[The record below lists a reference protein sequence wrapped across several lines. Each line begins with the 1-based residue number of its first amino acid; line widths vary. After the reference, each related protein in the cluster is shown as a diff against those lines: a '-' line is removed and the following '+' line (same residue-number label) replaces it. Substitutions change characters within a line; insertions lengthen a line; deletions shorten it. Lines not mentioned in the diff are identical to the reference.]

1 MESDLAAAA
10 LAGLVERR
18 VLAVAVVRQGRV
30 ASASPALR
38 AMFGLDSVGA
48 EAGEARFLDLV
59 LPADRE
65 ALAGALEEK
74 PGTEVGPRSF
84 TGLRADGSQF
94 DAELRGCTLE
104 LPGGPGV
111 AIALSDVTV
120 QRRAQAQLSYLALR
134 DPLTELPNRALF
146 FDRLRQALVAARRHG
161 SAFAVL
167 VSDLD
172 GFKLINDRYGH
183 ETGDALLQVA
193 AKRLRAATREGDT
206 MARIGGDEF
215 SALLARAS
223 TPEDAAI
230 VARRM
235 VQALDQP
242 IVIAGQSCQVGISIG
257 ITLYP
262 AGGKD
267 MDVLVAHADGAMYA
281 AKRAGGR
288 CYKFAGERD
297 ADISGPLRLPFFEW
311 SEAHSV
317 GVPLMDEQHKELAG
331 LINRIGEDLK
341 AGHEAERL
349 HESFARLVA
358 AARAHFADEE
368 QLMAS
373 AGLGA
378 AAERHKQEHRRLLEE
393 LESQAD
399 AIEGRSMSLT
409 MRYLNFWLLH
419 HIESTDKSLAERLIE
434 TGRGGGG
441 DTRALNRGP
450 GGAVADLPQVPATTN
465 IERWHQAVRRGLW
478 VAPEPRPA
486 PPHPEPRNL
495 H

>member
-1 MESDLAAAA
+1 MDSDLAAAA
-10 LAGLVERR
+10 LAGLAKRR
-18 VLAVAVVRQGRV
+18 VLAVAVVRQGRI
-30 ASASPALR
+30 AWASPALL
-38 AMFGLDSVGA
+38 AMFGLEPHS
-48 EAGEARFLDLV
+48 AGEQRLLDLV

-65 ALAGALEEK
+65 ALADALEEK
-74 PGTEVGPRSF
+74 SETEVGPRSF

-94 DAELRGCTLE
+94 DAELKGCTLE

-111 AIALSDVTV
+111 VIALSDVTV

-161 SAFAVL
+161 SSFAVL

-206 MARIGGDEF
+206 VARIGGDEF
-215 SALLARAS
+215 SALLARAA

-235 VQALDQP
+235 VQALDAP
-242 IVIAGQSCQVGISIG
+242 IVIAGQPCQVGISIG
-257 ITLYP
+257 IALYP

-317 GVPLMDEQHKELAG
+317 GVPLMDEQHKELAE

-349 HESFARLVA
+349 HESFAKLVA

-368 QLMAS
+368 QLMAH
-373 AGLGA
+373 AGLGP

-393 LESQAD
+393 LESQAG
-399 AIEGRSMSLT
+399 ALEGRSMSLT

-419 HIESTDKSLAERLIE
+419 HIETTDKPHAKLLIE
-434 TGRGGGG
+434 
-441 DTRALNRGP
+441 RANAIGSAALPPP
-450 GGAVADLPQVPATTN
+450 GAGAGAGTT
-465 IERWHQAVRRGLW
+465 AS
-478 VAPEPRPA
+478 A
-486 PPHPEPRNL
+486 L
-495 H
+495 HASNPG

>member
-1 MESDLAAAA
+1 MQPDLAAAA
-10 LAGLVERR
+10 LAGLATRR
-18 VLAVAVVRQGRV
+18 VLAVAVLRAGRIV
-30 ASASPALR
+30 WASPALL
-38 AMFGLDSVGA
+38 AMFGLDA
-48 EAGEARFLDLV
+48 QTAGEPRLLDLV
-59 LPADRE
+59 APGERE
-65 ALAGALEEK
+65 ALAGALEIH

-94 DAELRGCTLE
+94 DAELIGCTLE

-134 DPLTELPNRALF
+134 DALTELPNRALF

-161 SAFAVL
+161 SSFAVL

-206 MARIGGDEF
+206 VARIGGDEF

-242 IVIAGQSCQVGISIG
+242 IVIAGQPCQVGISIG
-257 ITLYP
+257 IALYP

-341 AGHEAERL
+341 AGHDAERL
-349 HESFARLVA
+349 HESFARLVE
-358 AARAHFADEE
+358 AARAHFATEE

-378 AAERHKQEHRRLLEE
+378 AAERHKQEHRRLIEE

-419 HIESTDKSLAERLIE
+419 HIETTDKPHAKLILERSNAAA
-434 TGRGGGG
+434 TGGLPPPV
-441 DTRALNRGP
+441 AGP
-450 GGAVADLPQVPATTN
+450 GAGAGSTASA
-465 IERWHQAVRRGLW
+465 
-478 VAPEPRPA
+478 
-486 PPHPEPRNL
+486 L
-495 H
+495 HASNPG

>member
-1 MESDLAAAA
+1 MQPDLAAAA
-10 LAGLVERR
+10 LAGLAERR
-18 VLAVAVVRQGRV
+18 VLAVAVVRGGRLAW
-30 ASASPALR
+30 ASAALR
-38 AMFGLDSVGA
+38 SMFGLEAVA
-48 EAGEARFLDLV
+48 EPHSFLDLV
-59 LPADRE
+59 APQDRD
-65 ALAGALEEK
+65 ALREVLEQGAAAQLA
-74 PGTEVGPRSF
+74 PSAF
-84 TGLRADGSQF
+84 TALRADGTQF
-94 DAELRGCTLE
+94 DAELSGCALE

-111 AIALSDVTV
+111 AVTVSDVTV

-146 FDRLRQALVAARRHG
+146 FDRLRQALVGARRHG
-161 SAFAVL
+161 SSFAVL

-172 GFKLINDRYGH
+172 GFKLVNDRYGH

-206 MARIGGDEF
+206 VARIGGDEF
-215 SALLARAS
+215 SALLARAA

-235 VQALDQP
+235 VQALEAP
-242 IVIAGQSCQVGISIG
+242 IVIAGQPCQVGISIG
-257 ITLYP
+257 IALYP

-297 ADISGPLRLPFFEW
+297 PDISGPLRLPFFEW

-317 GVPLMDEQHKELAG
+317 GVPLMDAQHKELAG

-341 AGHEAERL
+341 AGHDAERL
-349 HESFARLVA
+349 RESFARLVA
-358 AARAHFADEE
+358 AARRHFAEEE
-368 QLMAS
+368 QLMAL
-373 AGLGA
+373 AGLGT

-393 LESQAD
+393 LEGQAN
-399 AIEGRSMSLT
+399 ALEGRSMSLT

-419 HIESTDKSLAERLIE
+419 HIETTDKSQAEKLIE
-434 TGRGGGG
+434 SGQTGE
-441 DTRALNRGP
+441 T
-450 GGAVADLPQVPATTN
+450 GGAPNPDAGAEGAGANPTASRLDL
-465 IERWHQAVRRGLW
+465 ERWHQAVKRGLW
-478 VAPEPRPA
+478 VAPERRSAPRPN
-486 PPHPEPRNL
+486 PRHL

>member
-1 MESDLAAAA
+1 METDLAAAA
-10 LAGLVERR
+10 LAGLADRR
-18 VLAVAVVRQGRV
+18 VLAVAVVRAGRI
-30 ASASPALR
+30 AWASPALL
-38 AMFGLDSVGA
+38 AMFGL
-48 EAGEARFLDLV
+48 EAGSAGEPQLLDLV
-59 LPADRE
+59 APADRE
-65 ALAGALEEK
+65 ALVGALEIK

-84 TGLRADGSQF
+84 TGLRADGGQF
-94 DAELRGCTLE
+94 DAELIGCTLE

-111 AIALSDVTV
+111 AIAVSDVTV

-146 FDRLRQALVAARRHG
+146 FDRLRQALVGARRHG
-161 SAFAVL
+161 SSFAVL

-206 MARIGGDEF
+206 VARIGGDEF
-215 SALLARAS
+215 SALLARAA

-242 IVIAGQSCQVGISIG
+242 IVIAGQPCQVGISIG
-257 ITLYP
+257 IALYP

-317 GVPLMDEQHKELAG
+317 GVPLMDEQHKQLAG

-341 AGHEAERL
+341 AGYDAERL
-349 HESFARLVA
+349 HESFAKLLA
-358 AARAHFADEE
+358 AARAHFAEEE

-419 HIESTDKSLAERLIE
+419 HIETTDKPHAERMLEMESGAGAEPPLDGEPGEIS
-434 TGRGGGG
+434 GR
-441 DTRALNRGP
+441 T
-450 GGAVADLPQVPATTN
+450 VPAPAVPDL
-465 IERWHQAVRRGLW
+465 ERWHRAVRRGLW
-478 VAPEPRPA
+478 VAPEPRPEDGPGA
-486 PPHPEPRNL
+486 VRSH
-495 H
+495 

>member
-1 MESDLAAAA
+1 MRCCRWRPSACARPRARA
-10 LAGLVERR
+10 TRWR
-18 VLAVAVVRQGRV
+18 
-30 ASASPALR
+30 ASA
-38 AMFGLDSVGA
+38 
-48 EAGEARFLDLV
+48 
-59 LPADRE
+59 
-65 ALAGALEEK
+65 
-74 PGTEVGPRSF
+74 
-84 TGLRADGSQF
+84 
-94 DAELRGCTLE
+94 
-104 LPGGPGV
+104 
-111 AIALSDVTV
+111 
-120 QRRAQAQLSYLALR
+120 
-134 DPLTELPNRALF
+134 
-146 FDRLRQALVAARRHG
+146 
-161 SAFAVL
+161 
-167 VSDLD
+167 
-172 GFKLINDRYGH
+172 
-183 ETGDALLQVA
+183 
-193 AKRLRAATREGDT
+193 
-206 MARIGGDEF
+206 GDEF
-215 SALLARAS
+215 SALLARAA

-242 IVIAGQSCQVGISIG
+242 IVIAGQPCQVGISIG
-257 ITLYP
+257 IALYP

-341 AGHEAERL
+341 AGHDAERL
-349 HESFARLVA
+349 HESFARLVQ

-368 QLMAS
+368 QLMAH

-399 AIEGRSMSLT
+399 ALEGRSMSLT

-419 HIESTDKSLAERLIE
+419 HIETTDTALAERA
-434 TGRGGGG
+434 
-441 DTRALNRGP
+441 DRARPREDRRRPRIMLHGEP
-450 GGAVADLPQVPATTN
+450 QGLDGDLPATPSTTDL
-465 IERWHQAVRRGLW
+465 ERWHQAVRRGLW
-478 VAPEPRPA
+478 VAR
-486 PPHPEPRNL
+486 
-495 H
+495 

>member
-1 MESDLAAAA
+1 
-10 LAGLVERR
+10 
-18 VLAVAVVRQGRV
+18 VLAVAVVRQGRL
-30 ASASPALR
+30 AWASPALR
-38 AMFGLDSVGA
+38 AMFGLEAAA
-48 EAGEARFLDLV
+48 EPHSFLDLV
-59 LPADRE
+59 APEDRE
-65 ALAGALEEK
+65 VLGEALNKDAGAEFA
-74 PGTEVGPRSF
+74 PSAF
-84 TGLRADGSQF
+84 TGLRADGTQF
-94 DAELRGCTLE
+94 DAELAGCALE

-111 AIALSDVTV
+111 AITVSDVTV

-146 FDRLRQALVAARRHG
+146 FDRLRQALVGARRHG
-161 SAFAVL
+161 SSFAVL

-172 GFKLINDRYGH
+172 GFKHVNDRYGH

-206 MARIGGDEF
+206 VARVGGDEF

-235 VQALDQP
+235 VQALEQP
-242 IVIAGQSCQVGISIG
+242 IVIAGQPCQVGISIG
-257 ITLYP
+257 IALYP

-267 MDVLVAHADGAMYA
+267 MDVLMAHADGAMYA

-297 ADISGPLRLPFFEW
+297 PDISGPLRLPFFEW

-349 HESFARLVA
+349 RESFGRLVA
-358 AARAHFADEE
+358 AARRHFAEEE
-368 QLMAS
+368 QLMTL

-393 LESQAD
+393 LEGQAN
-399 AIEGRSMSLT
+399 ALEGRSMSLT

-419 HIESTDKSLAERLIE
+419 HIETTDKSLAERLVE
-434 TGRGGGG
+434 SDQAGRTGAAANLNG
-441 DTRALNRGP
+441 DAQGSI
-450 GGAVADLPQVPATTN
+450 ADVPPPATTTHL
-465 IERWHQAVRRGLW
+465 ERWHQAVRRGLW
-478 VAPEPRPA
+478 VAPEPRGTPA
-486 PPHPEPRNL
+486 PNSGHM

>member
-1 MESDLAAAA
+1 MQSDLPAAA
-10 LAGLVERR
+10 LAGLAERR
-18 VLAVAVVRQGRV
+18 VLAVAVVRGGRL
-30 ASASPALR
+30 AWASPALR
-38 AMFGLDSVGA
+38 SMFGLEAAA
-48 EAGEARFLDLV
+48 EPHSFLDLV
-59 LPADRE
+59 APQDRE
-65 ALAGALEEK
+65 ALSGVLEQGAGAQLA
-74 PGTEVGPRSF
+74 PSAF
-84 TGLRADGSQF
+84 TALRADGTQF
-94 DAELRGCTLE
+94 DAELAGCALE
-104 LPGGPGV
+104 LPGGAGV
-111 AIALSDVTV
+111 ALTVSDVTV

-146 FDRLRQALVAARRHG
+146 FDRLRQALVGARRHG
-161 SAFAVL
+161 SSFAVL

-206 MARIGGDEF
+206 VARIGGDEF
-215 SALLARAS
+215 SALLARAA

-242 IVIAGQSCQVGISIG
+242 IVIAGQPCQVGISIG
-257 ITLYP
+257 IALYP

-297 ADISGPLRLPFFEW
+297 PDISGPLRLPFFEW
-311 SEAHSV
+311 NEAHSV

-341 AGHEAERL
+341 AGHDAERL
-349 HESFARLVA
+349 HESFARLLA
-358 AARAHFADEE
+358 AARKHFAEEE
-368 QLMAS
+368 QLMVL

-378 AAERHKQEHRRLLEE
+378 ATERHKQEHRRLLEE
-393 LESQAD
+393 LEGQAS
-399 AIEGRSMSLT
+399 ALEGRSMSLT

-419 HIESTDKSLAERLIE
+419 HIETTDKPHAKLLIE
-434 TGRGGGG
+434 RGN
-441 DTRALNRGP
+441 TIALANKPLPPGSGAGP
-450 GGAVADLPQVPATTN
+450 TASA
-465 IERWHQAVRRGLW
+465 
-478 VAPEPRPA
+478 
-486 PPHPEPRNL
+486 L
-495 H
+495 HAANPG

>member
-1 MESDLAAAA
+1 MDAG
-10 LAGLVERR
+10 LAGC
-18 VLAVAVVRQGRV
+18 A
-30 ASASPALR
+30 
-38 AMFGLDSVGA
+38 
-48 EAGEARFLDLV
+48 
-59 LPADRE
+59 
-65 ALAGALEEK
+65 
-74 PGTEVGPRSF
+74 
-84 TGLRADGSQF
+84 
-94 DAELRGCTLE
+94 LE

-111 AIALSDVTV
+111 ALTVSDVTV

-146 FDRLRQALVAARRHG
+146 FDRLRQALVGARRHG
-161 SAFAVL
+161 SSFAVL

-172 GFKLINDRYGH
+172 GFKHVNDRYGH

-206 MARIGGDEF
+206 VARVGGDEF
-215 SALLARAS
+215 SALLARAAS
-223 TPEDAAI
+223 AEDAAI

-235 VQALDQP
+235 VQALEQP
-242 IVIAGQSCQVGISIG
+242 IVIAGQPCQVGISIG
-257 ITLYP
+257 IALYP

-297 ADISGPLRLPFFEW
+297 PDISGPLRLPFFEW
-311 SEAHSV
+311 NEAHSV

-341 AGHEAERL
+341 AGHDAERL
-349 HESFARLVA
+349 HESFAKLVQ
-358 AARAHFADEE
+358 AARAHFAAEE
-368 QLMAS
+368 QLMS
-373 AGLGA
+373 DAGLGA

-393 LESQAD
+393 LEGQAS
-399 AIEGRSMSLT
+399 ALEGRSMSLT

-419 HIESTDKSLAERLIE
+419 HIETTDKALAERLIDSSPAVM
-434 TGRGGGG
+434 TGAAPSPDG
-441 DTRALNRGP
+441 DAQ
-450 GGAVADLPQVPATTN
+450 GAGAEIPFTASRTN
-465 IERWHQAVRRGLW
+465 LERWHQAVKRGLW

-486 PPHPEPRNL
+486 AKPNPRHL

>member
-1 MESDLAAAA
+1 MQPDLAAAA
-10 LAGLVERR
+10 LAGLALRR
-18 VLAVAVVRQGRV
+18 VLAAAVLRQGRIV
-30 ASASPALR
+30 WASPGLL
-38 AMFGLDSVGA
+38 AMFGL

-59 LPADRE
+59 APADRE
-65 ALAGALEEK
+65 ALAEALQEK

-84 TGLRADGSQF
+84 TGLRADGGQF
-94 DAELRGCTLE
+94 DAELSGCTLE
-104 LPGGPGV
+104 LPGGTGV

-161 SAFAVL
+161 SSFAVL

-183 ETGDALLQVA
+183 ETGDALLQMA

-206 MARIGGDEF
+206 VARIGGDEF
-215 SALLARAS
+215 SALLARAA

-242 IVIAGQSCQVGISIG
+242 IVVAGQPCQVGISIG
-257 ITLYP
+257 IALYP

-267 MDVLVAHADGAMYA
+267 MDVLVAHADAAMYA

-317 GVPLMDEQHKELAG
+317 GVPLMDEQHKELAE

-349 HESFARLVA
+349 HQSFDRLVQ

-368 QLMAS
+368 QLMAH

-399 AIEGRSMSLT
+399 ALEGRSMSLT

-419 HIESTDKSLAERLIE
+419 HIESADTHQAERLIE
-434 TGRGGGG
+434 AGLGGG
-441 DTRALNRGP
+441 DADEPVLHGEPQGHEGAPPDVSATR
-450 GGAVADLPQVPATTN
+450 DL
-465 IERWHQAVRRGLW
+465 ERWHQAVRRGLW

-486 PPHPEPRNL
+486 ARGAQRPGPGDL